1 MEEEPLPL
9 PVEEPLDVLL
19 SFILPEPFLPFLP
32 IFLPLVELSMEPL
45 WSMVP
50 VEPLPLV
57 EPEVEDP
64 EPVDPE
70 PVDPE
75 PVEPVPVEPVWANVR
90 GNIAALM
97 RSANTVF
104 FIVILL
110 GSYLLDP
117 SWLSDRWES
126 MSRKIH
132 ISLNLVDFIPV
143 LPIKNN
149 T

>member
-1 MEEEPLPL
+1 VVVVVEPLPV
-9 PVEEPLDVLL
+9 VEEPLDVLL

-32 IFLPLVELSMEPL
+32 IFLPLVELSMDPL

-70 PVDPE
+70 PVA
-75 PVEPVPVEPVWANVR
+75 PVPVEPVWANVR

-110 GSYLLDP
+110 GSYLLHL
-117 SWLSDRWES
+117 SWLSKRWES

-132 ISLNLVDFIPV
+132 IGLSLVGFIPV
-143 LPIKNN
+143 FAIKND